1 MKTNKVHLLKK
12 GYTIYWDEKIGPKHN
27 ILRGAEWG
35 QECGGLFQKKSGL
48 GKCNLYII
56 YVYANIS
63 IIKGLHYNSSRD
75 NADPKV
81 NPP

>member
-1 MKTNKVHLLKK
+1 M
-12 GYTIYWDEKIGPKHN
+12 GAQWRGSAGIYSKN
-27 ILRGAEWG
+27 
-35 QECGGLFQKKSGL
+35 KKSGL
-48 GKCNLYII
+48 GKFNLYVI
-56 YVYANIS
+56 YVYANIL